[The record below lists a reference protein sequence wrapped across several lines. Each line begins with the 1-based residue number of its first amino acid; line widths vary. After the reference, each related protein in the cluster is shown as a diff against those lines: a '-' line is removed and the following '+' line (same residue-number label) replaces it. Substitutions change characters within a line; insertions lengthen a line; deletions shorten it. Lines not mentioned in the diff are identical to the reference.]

1 MEPCTMPVRDTAL
14 EPFPTFIDLLLPTT
28 PVLDPPASV
37 RREHFGHEWSGH
49 DASGLPYAASEVK
62 GGTPIDE

>member
-1 MEPCTMPVRDTAL
+1 MQGDRPLSQLRNL
-14 EPFPTFIDLLLPTT
+14 SLPPT

-37 RREHFGHEWSGH
+37 RREHFGHERSGH
-49 DASGLPYAASEVK
+49 DASGLPYAASKVK